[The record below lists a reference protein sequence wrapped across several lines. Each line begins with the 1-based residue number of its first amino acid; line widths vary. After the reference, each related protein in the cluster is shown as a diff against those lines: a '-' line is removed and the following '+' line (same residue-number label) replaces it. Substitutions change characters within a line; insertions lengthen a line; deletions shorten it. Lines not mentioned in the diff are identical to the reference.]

1 MQQSILEAIA
11 SMDAAV
17 SKLEKIAKDMK
28 DQAACLSV
36 VNERIK
42 ELRNRQDS
50 ELGHDTVWFPEDS
63 PTRQDSVPLVEFRHR
78 A

>member
-1 MQQSILEAIA
+1 MQQNIFEVIA

-28 DQAACLSV
+28 NQAACLSSI
-36 VNERIK
+36 NEKIN
-42 ELRNRQDS
+42 ELRNQQNS
-50 ELGHDTVWFPEDS
+50 VISHDKVWFPEDS
-63 PTRQDSVPLVEFRHR
+63 PTRQDSVPLVESRHK